1 MGLGDEPTV
10 TTSEATNLPVAA
22 FISDLLDD
30 APFELWHRRFASLK
44 LIEDA
49 WPFLVGDSLVYAEK
63 RGKEFEDRAVQAAA
77 DLGYKP
83 HSLLNM
89 KAVCSRIPPARRN
102 KNVSYSHHAAVA
114 YLKDIETMVLL
125 LNDAETDDWDVKRMR
140 EEVQQIT
147 GRPAREPKDKT
158 DWRDASL
165 GEIAGIVDSIL
176 EDGEIGAK
184 AFDALNVWINDYRAS
199 REAK

>member
-1 MGLGDEPTV
+1 MRESTV
-10 TTSEATNLPVAA
+10 TTSGATNLPVAA
-22 FISDLLDD
+22 FISDLPDD
-30 APFELWHRRFASLK
+30 APFELWRRRFASLK
-44 LIEDA
+44 MIEDA
-49 WPFLVGDSLVYAEK
+49 WPWMVGDSLVYAEK

-89 KAVCSRIPPARRN
+89 RAVCSRIPPARRN

-125 LNDAETDDWDVKRMR
+125 LNDAETDDWDVKRLR

-147 GRPAREPKDKT
+147 GKPAREAKAKA
-158 DWRDASL
+158 DWRDEMLAEAEGLIEIASL
-165 GEIAGIVDSIL
+165 IVQSGPGAGIAQDWL
-176 EDGEIGAK
+176 K
-184 AFDALNVWINDYRAS
+184 RYRDATQKL
-199 REAK
+199 

>member
-1 MGLGDEPTV
+1 MNEL
-10 TTSEATNLPVAA
+10 TTQEA
-22 FISDLLDD
+22 FISDLAPD

-125 LNDAETDDWDVKRMR
+125 LNDAENDDWDVKRLR

-147 GRPAREPKDKT
+147 GKPARESKV
-158 DWRDASL
+158 DWRDVL
-165 GEIAGIVDSIL
+165 
-176 EDGEIGAK
+176 
-184 AFDALNVWINDYRAS
+184 FQ
-199 REAK
+199 EAKEFLLTLECDCAVGAGPVEHEDCIKVWTAEWIRKYETKGHE